1 MAKRFYKRYSPL
13 LKTDPNVRSGYR
25 CYFARENKKGE
36 TLSTW
41 VDVQPRYKIKDA
53 YGNVYMFEKKRNVN
67 KVLRKFGYKEPQ
79 GASAFYWSDDG
90 AFEAGNLKVTKK
102 GKAVKFLGVRK
113 MGLGL
118 PFGVIRTAPLFLYKN
133 LSAKTNRQY
142 G

>member
-102 GKAVKFLGVRK
+102 GKAVKFSRRSEDGSWASFWSYPDGSVVPVQKTKRK
-113 MGLGL
+113 
-118 PFGVIRTAPLFLYKN
+118 N
-133 LSAKTNRQY
+133 NN
-142 G
+142 